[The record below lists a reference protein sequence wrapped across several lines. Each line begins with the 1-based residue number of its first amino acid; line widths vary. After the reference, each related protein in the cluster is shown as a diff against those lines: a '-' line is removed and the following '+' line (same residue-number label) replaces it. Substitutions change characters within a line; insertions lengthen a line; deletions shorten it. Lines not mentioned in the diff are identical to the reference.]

1 MPEQELSDVFVRAV
15 GGSAPDLGLLV
26 AGATA
31 EGRAIRA
38 RRRLALAGAVAV
50 VTALAVGGGLLL
62 RPGAGP
68 GSAAVTAAGTGA
80 GAVPGS
86 VPGTGTGIG
95 AGTGLG
101 SGGPSAVPAPSVT
114 KARPVVLDR
123 LLTFVPGLV
132 LDSWTEEGSA
142 VDGARTDTVR
152 ARFRTASGADAGTVE
167 VRVQQPGGTPPGTGE
182 SYDCHD
188 HRDTEEC
195 APVAGQDVGGV
206 LLVLPDQQHR
216 TTYRADLLDQH
227 GVRTV
232 LTATG
237 PEGGDPPL
245 DRNLLAKA
253 ATELN
258 ALPGAEEEQARESA
272 RQRARTA
279 APSPP
284 TDTDTGP
291 AFPSAAPSATRP
303 PGAAS

>member
-31 EGRAIRA
+31 EGRAIRV

-50 VTALAVGGGLLL
+50 VAALAVGGGLLL

-68 GSAAVTAAGTGA
+68 GPSAVAAA
-80 GAVPGS
+80 RPGS
-86 VPGTGTGIG
+86 GS
-95 AGTGLG
+95 GLGPG

-123 LLTFVPGLV
+123 LLVFVPDLV
-132 LDSWTEEGSA
+132 LDSWSEEGSTA
-142 VDGARTDTVR
+142 DGTRTDTVR

-167 VRVQQPGGTPPGTGE
+167 VRVQQPGGTPRGVGE
-182 SYDCHD
+182 SYDCRN

-195 APVAGQDVGGV
+195 APVTGKDTNGV
-206 LLVLPDQQHR
+206 LLALSDQQHR
-216 TTYRADLLDQH
+216 TTYRADLLDHH

-245 DRNLLAKA
+245 DRNRLAKA
-253 ATELN
+253 AAGLD
-258 ALPGAEEEQARESA
+258 ALASTEEEQARESA
-272 RQRARTA
+272 RQRALTA
-279 APSPP
+279 DTSPP
-284 TDTDTGP
+284 ATTGP
-291 AFPSAAPSATRP
+291 SAFPPAAPSATRP
-303 PGAAS
+303 PNAADGGAGGSAGPVGGG

>member
-31 EGRAIRA
+31 EGRAIRV

-68 GSAAVTAAGTGA
+68 GPSAVAADRPG
-80 GAVPGS
+80 PGS
-86 VPGTGTGIG
+86 
-95 AGTGLG
+95 GLGPG
-101 SGGPSAVPAPSVT
+101 SGGPSAVSAPSVA

-123 LLTFVPGLV
+123 LLVFVPDLV
-132 LDSWTEEGSA
+132 LDSWSEEGSTA
-142 VDGARTDTVR
+142 DGARTDTVR

-167 VRVQQPGGTPPGTGE
+167 VRVQQPGGTPRGAAE
-182 SYDCHD
+182 SYDCRD

-195 APVAGQDVGGV
+195 APVTGKDTNGV
-206 LLVLPDQQHR
+206 LLALSDQQHR
-216 TTYRADLLDQH
+216 TTYRADLLDHH

-245 DRNLLAKA
+245 DRNRLTKA
-253 ATELN
+253 AAGLE
-258 ALPGAEEEQARESA
+258 ALPSTKEEQARESA
-272 RQRARTA
+272 RQRALTA
-279 APSPP
+279 DASPP
-284 TDTDTGP
+284 ATTGP
-291 AFPSAAPSATRP
+291 SAFPSAAPSATRP
-303 PGAAS
+303 PNAADGGAGGSAGPVGGG